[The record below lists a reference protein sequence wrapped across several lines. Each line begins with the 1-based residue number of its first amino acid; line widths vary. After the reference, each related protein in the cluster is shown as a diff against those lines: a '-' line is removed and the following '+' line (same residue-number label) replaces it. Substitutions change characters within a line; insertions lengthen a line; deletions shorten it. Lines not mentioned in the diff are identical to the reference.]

1 MTDDR
6 EQDISQTSEDRS
18 MTNKN
23 NKEHKKDGNEDLPN
37 EATVRWTDIFVCGI
51 CGRKSLVTTEAP
63 VNYRF
68 DMNTNAK
75 QHIWFKLER
84 KEIKPRTNHCLH
96 CSDSPVGRYEREK
109 GGE

>member
-6 EQDISQTSEDRS
+6 EQDISQSSEDRS
-18 MTNKN
+18 MTNKD

-37 EATVRWTDIFVCGI
+37 EATLKWTDIMVCGI
-51 CGRKSLVTTEAP
+51 CGRRSKAEKEAP

-75 QHIWFKLER
+75 QHIWFRLER
-84 KEIKPRTNHCLH
+84 KEIKPSGLVCLY
-96 CSDSPVGRYEREK
+96 CEDSPVGRYEREK